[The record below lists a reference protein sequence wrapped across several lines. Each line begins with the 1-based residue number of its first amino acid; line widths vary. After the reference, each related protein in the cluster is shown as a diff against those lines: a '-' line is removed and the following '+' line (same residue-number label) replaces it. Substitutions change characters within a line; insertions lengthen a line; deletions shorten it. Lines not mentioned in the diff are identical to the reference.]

1 MPTYYLDY
9 ENGSDAADGSSW
21 ANAWKTIT
29 TGATA
34 ARIAPGD
41 IIRIAKSPAPYSI
54 GSATWTDL
62 SKTVTLAGA
71 ANATIENCE
80 AAWTANGSGDST
92 VALTGVATQAKEGSY
107 CMKITLD
114 SSVQT
119 SIMQAYY
126 DIYTH
131 DTTVH
136 DLSAYQKISF
146 WIYNSSAIVA
156 DNWTIT
162 LCSDTAGTTPVDT
175 FAIPAIPSTS
185 RWVPLTIA
193 RNGGG
198 NLGSTIKSIAIN
210 TGSVAPTA
218 SSYVYIDNFIACTTS
233 GLNLQSL
240 ISKNS
245 AEQGGTETWYGI
257 QSIVG
262 ATVLLDTGPDTKSNA
277 GEGYSGTT
285 ESVTTYARETIKT
298 IILASSAPA
307 IQEVM
312 DSGTLAAG
320 NIQFQG
326 GYNTA
331 NSNQDGET
339 FFDGLNGQNHGIM
352 LSGRE
357 YITLNRLNTY
367 RYYRGIYFTGSKNC
381 TITTTIANNNS
392 YYGLG
397 LTNFSNNNRFATIVA
412 NNNNNR
418 GCDIDNSNINILTT
432 VTTNN
437 NQLGISF
444 ASATNNI
451 AETITANN
459 STLYGI
465 LFNASSHNTVMTL
478 STKDNTSSGIGAY
491 SGWNTINS
499 ATIAE
504 STKVSGFW
512 AHSDGKV
519 FIQTISGYA
528 NIWCDYG
535 NIVAQAATAGGTGN
549 EWKMSVTNTA
559 RASNYPLKL
568 KLAEI
573 AVGANTQVTVTC
585 YFKKSHATDIA
596 AKLVTPGGELAG
608 VSETSTT
615 APSDTTRNQLTLQFT
630 PTAAG
635 IVSIEAWAWW
645 VANTADENVI
655 IDDIAISQA

>member
-1 MPTYYLDY
+1 MTTFYLDY

-29 TGATA
+29 SGATA

-71 ANATIENCE
+71 ANATIDNCE
-80 AAWTANGSGDST
+80 VAWTANGSGDAT
-92 VALTGVATQAKEGSY
+92 VQLMSVTTQAKEGSC
-107 CMKITLD
+107 CMRITLD

-146 WIYNSSAIVA
+146 WIYNSAAIVA

-162 LCSDTAGTTPVDT
+162 LCSDTAGATPVDT
-175 FAIPAIPSTS
+175 FAIPAIPSAY

-193 RNGGG
+193 RNGSG
-198 NLGSTIKSIAIN
+198 NLGNAIKSIAIN

-245 AEQGGTETWYGI
+245 AEQGGTEAWYGI

-262 ATVLLDTGPDTKSNA
+262 TTILLDNDPGSKANA
-277 GEGYSGTT
+277 GKGYSGTT

-298 IILASSAPA
+298 SIASGTTTVV
-307 IQEVM
+307 QEVQ

-331 NSNQDGET
+331 DSNQDGET
-339 FFDGLNGQNHGIM
+339 FFDGLNGYGYGIRV
-352 LSGRE
+352 SGKS
-357 YITLNRLNTY
+357 YTTLNRINPY
-367 RYYRGIYFTGSKNC
+367 RYSYGIQFTSGGNNIIENVFSCNNV
-381 TITTTIANNNS
+381 TGFNINAAFYIQIENIIANNNGS
-392 YYGLG
+392 YGIYI
-397 LTNFSNNNRFATIVA
+397 SN
-412 NNNNNR
+412 
-418 GCDIDNSNINILTT
+418 
-432 VTTNN
+432 
-437 NQLGISF
+437 
-444 ASATNNI
+444 ATNNTIIDAI
-451 AETITANN
+451 AHNSLIYNIYFANSLHNTIVDAAANNSANYGVYFDLGENNKILTLSTANN
-459 STLYGI
+459 SQ
-465 LFNASSHNTVMTL
+465 
-478 STKDNTSSGIGAY
+478 SGVANNRGNNYIG
-491 SGWNTINS
+491 S

-504 STKVSGFW
+504 STKVGGDNLYGD
-512 AHSDGKV
+512 AKT
-519 FIQTISGYA
+519 FIQTISSYS
-528 NIWCDYG
+528 NIWCDSG
-535 NIVAQAATAGGTGN
+535 NIVTQTATAGGTGI
-549 EWKMSVTNTA
+549 EWKMSITNTN
-559 RASNYPLKL
+559 RASDYPLKQ
-568 KLAEI
+568 KIAEI
-573 AVGANTQVTVTC
+573 AVGASTQVTVTC

-615 APSDTTRNQLTLQFT
+615 APSNTSRNQLTLQFT

-655 IDDIAISQA
+655 IDDIAVSQA